1 VNQDNL
7 VSLTTFKRLS
17 QNGRSPIKSIDNIQ
31 YSRMFLKLV
40 DDVDEDKLSNLK
52 LKLRM
57 LNLGININDVEDRLR
72 VISIAQNVMF
82 FFLVFS
88 TFVAMF
94 MCFFSLSASMF
105 SNIQEVSNFH
115 KCFSNQKKL
124 EYSGLLEQGNG
135 LYKGYLFMNH
145 SY

>member
-52 LKLRM
+52 
-57 LNLGININDVEDRLR
+57 
-72 VISIAQNVMF
+72 
-82 FFLVFS
+82 
-88 TFVAMF
+88 
-94 MCFFSLSASMF
+94 
-105 SNIQEVSNFH
+105 
-115 KCFSNQKKL
+115 
-124 EYSGLLEQGNG
+124 
-135 LYKGYLFMNH
+135 
-145 SY
+145 